1 MNELLMGAIVPLS
14 ILLPL
19 FYGFSR
25 WERLGKTA
33 RIILVYLL
41 ISAGVNLAADML
53 VRNRA
58 ANLPLL
64 HVYTAVEFIVLVMMY
79 RYLLAGTRAASM
91 VTGLQVG
98 FALACIANAIWLQSM
113 YTFNS
118 YSLSLGAII
127 IMLLAINYFARL
139 AVEVPVGKVSDLPDF
154 WFNTALFLYFSGSC
168 MLYVFSNFFLQVTQ
182 QEFYTVWGL
191 HAIFVMLMYIL
202 FSIGFIKCKR

>member
-1 MNELLMGAIVPLS
+1 MGAIVPLS

-25 WERLGKTA
+25 WEHLGKTA
-33 RIILVYLL
+33 KIILAYLL
-41 ISAGVNLAADML
+41 ISAAVNLDADLL

-79 RYLLAGTRAASM
+79 RYLLAGTKAASM
-91 VTGLQVG
+91 ITGLQIG
-98 FALACIANAIWLQSM
+98 FAVACIANAIWLQPL

-127 IMLLAINYFARL
+127 IMLLAINFFARL
-139 AVEVPVGKVSDLPDF
+139 AVEEPAGKVSDLPDF

-182 QEFYTVWGL
+182 QEFYIVWGL
-191 HAIFVMLMYIL
+191 HAIFVLLMYIL
-202 FSIGFIKCKR
+202 FTIGFIKCKK